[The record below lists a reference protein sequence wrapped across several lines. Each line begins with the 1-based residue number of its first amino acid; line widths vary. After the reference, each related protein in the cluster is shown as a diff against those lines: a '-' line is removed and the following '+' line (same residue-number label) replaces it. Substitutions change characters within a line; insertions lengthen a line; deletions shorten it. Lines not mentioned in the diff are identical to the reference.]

1 MISENE
7 KRKLEERLLFS
18 NKDLYVYAGI
28 TKKEFPALYEEIRK
42 ISEREFKIENAY
54 DRFDE
59 TYKYLVCIAK
69 YENPEELP
77 LEKTYEI
84 VSFYRYILCK
94 DAMKEDDSK
103 DRINFDLSTNKF
115 YDYSFRFKMLLPATL
130 ELGRSVVNHESKMAK
145 KGLEAVWKGLGALI
159 DYYSIKN
166 KSIELLY
173 GEVSLQKSRYHAGE
187 IWEEDTLL
195 PIISC
200 FIKNF
205 GHDDLITPKKPN
217 ASKNQW
223 LLVAKEMGF
232 VGDFS
237 KDSVML
243 RRLLKSQGTP
253 PPQLFFHYANLAE
266 QDGLAMYL
274 PVDNEL
280 LNCWEMGLILRI
292 KRIKSDCLNHFI
304 PKDYNEQAFL

>member
-18 NKDLYVYAGI
+18 NDDLYVYAGI
-28 TKKEFPALYEEIRK
+28 TKKEFPTLYEEIRK
-42 ISEREFKIENAY
+42 ISEREFKIKNAY

-59 TYKYLVCIAK
+59 TYKYLVCVAK
-69 YENPEELP
+69 YDNPEELP
-77 LEKTYEI
+77 LEKNYEI

-94 DAMKEDDSK
+94 DALSQNDID
-103 DRINFDLSTNKF
+103 FDLSTNNF
-115 YDYSFRFKMLLPATL
+115 YDYSYQFKTTMLPVTL

-145 KGLEAVWKGLGALI
+145 KGLEAAWKGLGALI
-159 DYYSIKN
+159 DYYSKHKN
-166 KSIELLY
+166 IGLLY
-173 GEVSLQKSRYHAGE
+173 GEVSLQKSRYHAGD

-266 QDGLAMYL
+266 QDGLTMYL

-280 LNCWEMGLILRI
+280 LNCWEMGLLLRI
-292 KRIKSDCLNHFI
+292 KRIKPHCLNHYM
-304 PKDYNEQAFL
+304 PKNDYRKEAFM

>member
-1 MISENE
+1 MINESE

-18 NKDLYVYAGI
+18 NSDLYVYAGI
-28 TKKEFPALYEEIRK
+28 TKKEFPELYEEIRK
-42 ISEREFKIENAY
+42 ISEKEFKIQDAY

-69 YENPEELP
+69 FEDPEELP
-77 LEKTYEI
+77 LEENYEI

-94 DAMKEDDSK
+94 DALSQNDLT
-103 DRINFDLSTNKF
+103 FDLSTNHF
-115 YDYSFRFKMLLPATL
+115 YEYSLRFRTTMLPVTL
-130 ELGRSVVNHESKMAK
+130 ELGRSVVNHNSQMAK
-145 KGLEAVWKGLGALI
+145 KGLEAIWKGLGALI
-159 DYYSIKN
+159 DYYSKHEN
-166 KSIELLY
+166 VQFLY
-173 GEVSLQKSRYHAGE
+173 GEVSLQKSRYHVGN

-195 PIISC
+195 PIVSC

-217 ASKNQW
+217 ASKTQW

-232 VGDFS
+232 TGEFS
-237 KDSVML
+237 KDSMML

-274 PVDNEL
+274 PIDNEL

-292 KRIKSDCLNHFI
+292 KRIKSYCLNHFI
-304 PKDYNEQAFL
+304 PKDYNEQAFM

>member
-1 MISENE
+1 MNQNE
-7 KRKLEERLLFS
+7 KEKLKERLLFS
-18 NKDLYVYAGI
+18 NGDLHVYAGI
-28 TKKEFPALYEEIRK
+28 TKKEFPGLYEEIRK
-42 ISEREFKIENAY
+42 ISEQEFNIENAY
-54 DRFDE
+54 DKFDE
-59 TYKYLVCIAK
+59 TYKYLVCIAE
-69 YENPEELP
+69 YNNPEELP
-77 LEKTYEI
+77 LEKTREI

-159 DYYSIKN
+159 DYYSTKN

-173 GEVSLQKSRYHAGE
+173 GEVSLQKSRYHAGNICE
-187 IWEEDTLL
+187 KDSLL

>member
-1 MISENE
+1 MNQNE
-7 KRKLEERLLFS
+7 KEKLKERLLFS
-18 NKDLYVYAGI
+18 NGDLYVYTGI
-28 TKKEFPALYEEIRK
+28 TKKEFPELYEEIRK
-42 ISEREFKIENAY
+42 ISEKEFKIEDAY

-69 YENPEELP
+69 YQNPEELP
-77 LEKTYEI
+77 LEENYEI

-94 DAMKEDDSK
+94 DALSQDDVT
-103 DRINFDLSTNKF
+103 FDLSTNNF
-115 YDYSFRFKMLLPATL
+115 YEYSLRFRTTLLPITL
-130 ELGRSVVNHESKMAK
+130 ELGRSVVNHDSQMAK
-145 KGLEAVWKGLGALI
+145 KGLEAIWKGLGALI
-159 DYYSIKN
+159 DYYSKHEN
-166 KSIELLY
+166 VQFLY
-173 GEVSLQKSRYHAGE
+173 GEVSLQKSRYHVGN

-217 ASKNQW
+217 ASKTQW

-232 VGDFS
+232 TGEFS
-237 KDSVML
+237 KDSMML

-274 PVDNEL
+274 PIDNEL

-292 KRIKSDCLNHFI
+292 KRIKSYCLNHFI

>member
-1 MISENE
+1 MNENE
-7 KRKLEERLLFS
+7 KENLKERLLFS
-18 NKDLYVYAGI
+18 EGNLHVYAGI
-28 TKKEFPALYEEIRK
+28 TKREFPELYEKIRA
-42 ISEREFKIENAY
+42 ISEKEFKISDAY

-59 TYKYLVCIAK
+59 TYKYLVCIAE
-69 YENPEELP
+69 YERPGELP
-77 LEKTYEI
+77 FESEKEWEV

-94 DAMKEDDSK
+94 DALSQNDID
-103 DRINFDLSTNKF
+103 FDLSTGNF
-115 YDYSFRFKMLLPATL
+115 YKYSYRFKTMMLPVTL
-130 ELGRSVVNHESKMAK
+130 ELGRSVVNHNSQMAK

-159 DYYSIKN
+159 DYYSKHENIQF
-166 KSIELLY
+166 LY
-173 GEVSLQKSRYHAGE
+173 GEVSLQKSRYHVGN
-187 IWEEDTLL
+187 IWENDTLL

-223 LLVAKEMGF
+223 LLAAKEMGF

-253 PPQLFFHYANLAE
+253 PPQLFFHYANLVE
-266 QDGLAMYL
+266 SDGLTMYL
-274 PVDNEL
+274 PVNNEL
-280 LNCWEMGLILRI
+280 LNCWEMGILLRI
-292 KRIKSDCLNHFI
+292 KRIKLHCLNHYI
-304 PKDYNEQAFL
+304 PKNGYRKEAFM